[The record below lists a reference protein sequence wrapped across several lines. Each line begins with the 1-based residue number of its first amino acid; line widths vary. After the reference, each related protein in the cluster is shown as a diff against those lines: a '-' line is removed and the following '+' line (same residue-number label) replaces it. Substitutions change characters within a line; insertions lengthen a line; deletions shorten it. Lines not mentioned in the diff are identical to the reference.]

1 MTAPTQ
7 PNPAASRNVRRLS
20 RQLVLIL
27 ALAVLVI
34 LALIPVTLSGYWIR
48 VLTGVYMMTI
58 VTASINLMVGY
69 AGYPAFGNVVFF
81 GVGAY
86 IAGIMATVVGAPPV
100 AAIAVGALAAALY
113 ALVLGYPILR
123 LRGGYFA
130 IATLGINEATRL
142 IVTNLE
148 ITGGGRGMTMPIVEL
163 SSATLYGIIYYFM
176 LAAMVATVGTIAIL
190 VNCPFGFAL
199 RALRDDEDAAKV
211 MGINTTWYKMLA
223 WMISAF
229 FTALAGAGW
238 AYWIAFFEPN
248 SAFDIMIALKAFVM
262 MLLGG
267 TGTILGPVTGSFL
280 VEIFSELIWARFLN
294 VHLLVLG
301 VLIVVIIVLLPT
313 GLPALLRRFSDP
325 RATGGIFRR
334 RQRS

>member
-20 RQLVLIL
+20 RRLVWVL

-34 LALIPVTLSGYWIR
+34 LALIPVALSGYWIR

-86 IAGIMATVVGAPPV
+86 VAGIMATVVGAPPV
-100 AAIAVGALAAALY
+100 AAIAVAALAAALY

-163 SSATLYGIIYYFM
+163 SSAMLYGIIYYFM
-176 LAAMVATVGTIAIL
+176 LAAMVVTVGTIAIL
-190 VNCPFGFAL
+190 VNRPFGFAL

-325 RATGGIFRR
+325 TATGGIFRR